1 MSVTTAAS
9 LLSLLP
15 ERNPTSRVPQITG
28 CGPFFGSAAFSGDF
42 AQTDRNEKKLKKEGC
57 GLRMGTALGEWVGGP
72 SLYSAGK
79 GGLRLGRGAGKKV

>member
-42 AQTDRNEKKLKKEGC
+42 AQTDK
-57 GLRMGTALGEWVGGP
+57 
-72 SLYSAGK
+72 
-79 GGLRLGRGAGKKV
+79 